1 MIRWAFF
8 MLACLLVTPIFAGPR
23 SKSIQVPKQF
33 MQLGEPD
40 QEKGR
45 EVLES
50 FRGMGLQGDYYLQVE
65 LKVRPRRGDE
75 IVFSGR
81 LWGSRSY
88 LGPVSRVELKDQDGQ
103 VRRYLLQNGSEPTVW
118 SWREGD
124 KAPSMTSKHLFEP
137 LVAQTEL
144 TLFDLQMPYLYWP
157 SFRFEG
163 TSKILGRIAH
173 VFLLN
178 PPEKMAAEYS
188 SLGGV
193 RVYLDTQ
200 YHAMVKSFQVDQQ
213 GQNLKSMTVRDIE
226 KVSGQW
232 MVKKIDL
239 RNEVTRDK
247 TRFQVVRVALNLD
260 FSPQLFTSQSL
271 SIDVPAPEQTV
282 SLGR

>member
-1 MIRWAFF
+1 MFT
-8 MLACLLVTPIFAGPR
+8 CLVVTAVFAGPR
-23 SKSIQVPKQF
+23 SKTTRVPANF

-50 FRGMGLQGDYYLQVE
+50 FRGMGIQGDYYLQFE

-75 IVFSGR
+75 ISFSGR
-81 LWGSRSY
+81 LWGSRNQK
-88 LGPVSRVELKDQDGQ
+88 GPISRVELQDKEGG
-103 VRRYLLQNGSEPTVW
+103 VRRYLLQNGSEPKVW
-118 SWREGD
+118 SWNNGTDVPE
-124 KAPSMTSKHLFEP
+124 MTMKHLFVP
-137 LVAQTEL
+137 LVPQTEL

-157 SFRFEG
+157 DFTFEG

-178 PPEKMAAEYS
+178 PPEEMTTDYS

-200 YHAMVKSFQVDQQ
+200 YHAMVKSVQIDQQ
-213 GQNLKSMTVRDIE
+213 EQNLKSMTVRDIK

-247 TRFQVVRVALNLD
+247 TRFQVIRAALNMD
-260 FSPQLFTSQSL
+260 FSAQLFTAEAL
-271 SIDVPAPEQTV
+271 AIDVPAPEQTV